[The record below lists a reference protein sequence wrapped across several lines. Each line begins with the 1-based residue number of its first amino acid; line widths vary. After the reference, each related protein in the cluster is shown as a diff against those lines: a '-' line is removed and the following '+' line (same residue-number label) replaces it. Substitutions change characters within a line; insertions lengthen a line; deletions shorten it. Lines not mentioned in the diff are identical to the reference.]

1 MERNVESRQAIF
13 FKPKP
18 INKAT
23 RTIIASY
30 IITEILGMKKK
41 HLECGNV
48 SKESLVMASDSS
60 LNYFKEI
67 QCK

>member
-1 MERNVESRQAIF
+1 LERSVESRQAVF

-23 RTIIASY
+23 RPVIASY
-30 IITEILGMKKK
+30 VITEILGMKKK

-48 SKESLVMASDSS
+48 IKESLVVASDSL
-60 LNYFKEI
+60 LNYLK
-67 QCK
+67 